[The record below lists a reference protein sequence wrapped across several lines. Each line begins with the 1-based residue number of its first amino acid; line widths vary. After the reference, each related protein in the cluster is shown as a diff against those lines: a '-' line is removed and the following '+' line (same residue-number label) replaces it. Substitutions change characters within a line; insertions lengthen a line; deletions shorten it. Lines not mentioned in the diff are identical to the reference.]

1 MRNNEAVEEMGAWL
15 EANRV
20 AYNEAIQKLSD
31 AKWVRGMMS
40 KLREQMDDI
49 LMYNA
54 TQHEPHVAVFAA
66 GRVQARTE
74 NLFADFDLLD
84 QWEEEKQRYDEA
96 VAELNKQEE
105 GISPDHL

>member
-1 MRNNEAVEEMGAWL
+1 MTRNDEAVEEMGAWL
-15 EANRV
+15 EANRA
-20 AYNEAIQKLSD
+20 AYNEAIKKLSD
-31 AKWVRGMMS
+31 AKWVRGMMA
-40 KLREQMDDI
+40 KLREQMNDI

-84 QWEEEKQRYDEA
+84 QWEEEKGRYDEA
-96 VAELNKQEE
+96 VAKLNREE
-105 GISPDHL
+105 GVSPDHL